1 MNQQEAQT
9 QYNERL
15 KAFQEENL
23 FDNKVVSEE
32 LHPYYL
38 AALRDLS
45 VMQLKVAL
53 DTYKASL
60 EVKEVYSLNIA
71 GLILHVVEKATPK
84 QLGVNL
90 EDYASL
96 MELCA
101 DAATAWQ
108 EAVTPFATELMNE
121 INAKIEAEKPAAPL
135 PKIKE
140 LHKRR
145 NQKPTAE
152 A

>member
-23 FDNKVVSEE
+23 FTSTLVAVM
-32 LHPYYL
+32 HPEYL
-38 AALRDLS
+38 NALRGLS
-45 VMQLKVAL
+45 VMQLKVSIE
-53 DTYKASL
+53 DFKASL
-60 EVKEVYSLNIA
+60 EVREFYNLKIA
-71 GLILHVVEKATPK
+71 GLILHVVEKATPE
-84 QLGVNL
+84 QLGITL

-96 MELCA
+96 MTMCA

-108 EAVTPFATELMNE
+108 EAVTPFVTELSNE
-121 INAKIEAEKPAAPL
+121 LQAQIEVEKPAAPQ

-140 LHKRR
+140 LYKK
-145 NQKPTAE
+145 KPKAE

>member
-15 KAFQEENL
+15 KAFQEENI
-23 FDNKVVSEE
+23 FDNPIVAVM
-32 LHPYYL
+32 HPQYL
-38 AALRDLS
+38 NALSGLS
-45 VMQLKVAL
+45 VMQLKVSIE
-53 DTYKASL
+53 DFKASL
-60 EVKEVYSLNIA
+60 EVKEFYSLKIA
-71 GLILHVVEKATPK
+71 GLILHVVEKATPE
-84 QLGVNL
+84 QLGITL

-96 MELCA
+96 MVMCA

-121 INAKIEAEKPAAPL
+121 IQAQIEVEKPAAPL